1 MRISDKPVTVEY
13 FLKDYTELNIP
24 LYQRDYSWQEE
35 QWSDLLSDLMEST
48 PNTEN
53 LGEGHFLGSI
63 LIHENIANNIKQ
75 GEIIDGQQ
83 RTTTL
88 FLLLQALRKRF
99 KQLRKDPEE
108 IRKCITG
115 IDSYIFQK
123 RKGYGKIQLQ
133 AKSPKLNL
141 GRRGGKLFKNLI
153 CENLD
158 YNEKGKDE
166 AELNLLA
173 ASKFF
178 KDKVSGLKY
187 KDATDLLNQI
197 AYTELIIIV
206 SEKPSERT
214 RLFKTLN
221 ARGLELSQSDLIKNE
236 ICKAANEEEIE
247 GIIDRWENDIRE
259 KLGKTKLDTFIFHHL
274 NSKTEYLK
282 LRHDVEKRKTLKISK
297 DYPFVSEK
305 RVFDVLE
312 QKLSSETINLD
323 LFLDDLANDVTIYKN
338 ITNPTKTRSKDAYDY
353 LIGLKVLK
361 ISKAYPIILAA
372 KRNLNAKDFLLII
385 RAIEIIS
392 FRHSIMRFD
401 PKDLEKLY
409 YSIIPKLGKESIG
422 KIIGIMK
429 SFKTN
434 KEEAIFREGFKK
446 LSRPDLLSKYILMR
460 ILNSCQENMS
470 WEHRGSIHLEHIMPK
485 KPRIGS
491 IWHDIQ
497 QEDRDKYKLFVQRL
511 GNLTLLNDKLN
522 ISASNKDFK
531 EKKKSYKKSRFAINN
546 TISNSTSWNYSMIE
560 KNQAE
565 LYKLANKNK
574 IWKL

>member
-1 MRISDKPVTVEY
+1 MRITDTPITVGN

-88 FLLLQALRKRF
+88 FLIFQALRKRF
-99 KQLRKDPEE
+99 NKLRKNPEA
-108 IRKCITG
+108 IRECITG

-123 RKGYGKIQLQ
+123 RKGFGQIQLQ
-133 AKSPKLNL
+133 AKTPKLTL

-153 CENLD
+153 CENLNH
-158 YNEKGKDE
+158 NEKGKDE

-178 KDKVSGLKY
+178 QDKVSNLKY
-187 KDATDLLNQI
+187 EETIKLLNQT
-197 AYTELIIIV
+197 AFAELIVIV

-247 GIIDRWENDIRE
+247 SIIDRWENDIRE

-274 NSKTEYLK
+274 NSKTEYLE
-282 LRHDVEKRKTLKISK
+282 LRHEVEKRKTLKISK

-323 LFLDDLANDVTIYKN
+323 LFLDDLANDVNIYKN
-338 ITNPTKTRSKDAYDY
+338 ITSPTKTRSKETYDY

-361 ISKAYPIILAA
+361 ISKAYPVILAA
-372 KRNLNAKDFLLII
+372 KRNLNAKDFLSII

-446 LSRPDLLSKYILMR
+446 LNRPDLLSKYILMR
-460 ILNSCQENMS
+460 ILNSYQENIS
-470 WEHRGSIHLEHIMPK
+470 WESRGSIHLEHIMPK
-485 KPRIGS
+485 RPKSGS
-491 IWHDIQ
+491 IWHQIQ
-497 QEDRDKYKLFVQRL
+497 HEDRDKYKLFVQRL
-511 GNLTLLNDKLN
+511 GNLTLLKDKLN
-522 ISASNKDFK
+522 ITASNKDFK
-531 EKKKSYKKSRFAINN
+531 EKKKTYKKSRFAINN
-546 TISNSTSWNYSMIE
+546 TISNSNSWSYSMIE
-560 KNQAE
+560 RNQNE